1 MCRVAMSDKHD
12 PAVAAA
18 SKRAVEAYQASY
30 LAAKFE
36 LPRSEALALVQ
47 RIGVN
52 RGVLLK
58 HLEQRKKERGSST

>member
-1 MCRVAMSDKHD
+1 MRDKHD

-18 SKRAVEAYQASY
+18 SRKAVVAYQANY
-30 LAAKFE
+30 LATKFE
-36 LPRSEALALVQ
+36 LSRSEALALVQ